1 MTIEPGL
8 EASVGRTITEADT
21 AMALGSGD
29 VHVLGTPAV
38 VALCELA
45 AVHTVSGLLGPNQ
58 TTVGVHIDIEHLA
71 PTMPGQHV
79 TAHALLDGI
88 DGRKLHFTLDAV
100 DHAGPIARGTHTRV
114 IVDRDRFLHNA
125 SERT

>member
-8 EASVGRTITEADT
+8 EASVGRTVTEADT

-45 AVHTVSGLLGPNQ
+45 AVHAVAGSLGPNE

-71 PTMPGQHV
+71 PTVPGQHV
-79 TAHALLDGI
+79 TAHATLTGI
-88 DGRKLHFTLDAV
+88 DGRRLAFNVEAS
-100 DHAGPIARGTHTRV
+100 DHAGEIARGTHTRV
-114 IVDRDRFLHNA
+114 VVDRERFLRGA